1 MIRAAAAT
9 RSVLLV
15 AHRLEA
21 ARSADQ
27 VLVLRAGSIV
37 EHGVARALA
46 HSGGAF
52 AALLAAEAS

>member
-27 VLVLRAGSIV
+27 VLVLRAGCIV
-37 EHGVARALA
+37 EHGAPRALA
-46 HSGGAF
+46 HSQGAF